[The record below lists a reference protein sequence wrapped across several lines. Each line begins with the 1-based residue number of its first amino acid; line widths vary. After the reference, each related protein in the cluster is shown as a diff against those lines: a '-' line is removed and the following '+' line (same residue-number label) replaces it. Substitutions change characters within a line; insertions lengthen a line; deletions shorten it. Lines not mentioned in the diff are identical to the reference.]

1 MIDHLWQST
10 LFAALIALVVPLFR
24 KQSAA
29 LRFWLW
35 FAASAKFLLPFSLL
49 VWLGGFLPVLPAPAP
64 LLAAKSVVIAPVL
77 IVPPDQMMPVAQYL
91 WAIWAAG
98 ALFLAMRWLARWR
111 DMNAALRDA
120 SDLALDTPVPVKQV
134 PSFLSPALV
143 GIWQPVILMPR
154 GIVEHLSP
162 CELRAVL
169 AHELGHFHRRD
180 NLLALAQ
187 MLVQLLFWFHPL
199 VWWIGRR
206 LVAEREQAC
215 DERVLETG
223 NAPAAYAEGILKICR
238 FHLQPPLACT
248 AGVSGGS
255 LQTRV
260 HAILAHRDIMASDGS
275 RILLLS
281 LLAAATIV
289 LPLLAGAP
297 GSAPVTRLARE
308 VASVLQAPAL
318 PALPT
323 IMAGPL
329 APPPLPRLPR
339 PRAVVAVPPAVI
351 VAAAPV
357 VESIAPPSVAQSA
370 VPPQQAVIASEAPAA
385 SPQPDDQLV
394 CRRLPRSS
402 ETRLP
407 GPSVC
412 MAANAWA
419 EMRMRGMDIAP
430 DGRTVVTTGSFEKS
444 RSVHPPSCVGM
455 GVGCVASVSQAV
467 LDPQLIPK

>member
-35 FAASAKFLLPFSLL
+35 FAASAKFLFPLSLL

-77 IVPPDQMMPVAQYL
+77 IVPPDQIMPVAQYF
-91 WAIWAAG
+91 WAIWAGG
-98 ALFLAMRWLARWR
+98 ALFLAVRWLARWR
-111 DMNAALRDA
+111 AMNAALRDA
-120 SDLALDTPVPVKQV
+120 SDLALGTPVPVKQV
-134 PSFLSPALV
+134 ASFLSPALV
-143 GIWQPVILMPR
+143 GIWRPVILMPR

-162 CELRAVL
+162 SELRAVL
-169 AHELGHFHRRD
+169 AHELSHFHRRD

-187 MLVQLLFWFHPL
+187 MLTQLLFWFHPL

-223 NAPAAYAEGILKICR
+223 NAPAAYADGILKICR

-255 LQTRV
+255 LQARV
-260 HAILAHRDIMASDGS
+260 HSILSHRDTMASDGS

-281 LLAAATIV
+281 LLAVATIL

-297 GSAPVTRLARE
+297 VNRLARE
-308 VASVLQAPAL
+308 VASVLQAPRL
-318 PALPT
+318 PALPK
-323 IMAGPL
+323 IMEGPL
-329 APPPLPRLPR
+329 APPPLPHLPR
-339 PRAVVAVPPAVI
+339 PRAVVAVPPALI

-357 VESIAPPSVAQSA
+357 AESIAPPSVAQSA
-370 VPPQQAVIASEAPAA
+370 VPQQQVVIASEAP
-385 SPQPDDQLV
+385 SQSDDQLV

-402 ETRLP
+402 ETRLS

-412 MAANAWA
+412 MTASAWA

-430 DGRTVVTTGSFEKS
+430 DGRTVVATGSFERS
-444 RSVHPPSCVGM
+444 RSLHPPSCVG
-455 GVGCVASVSQAV
+455 GVGCVASVSPV
-467 LDPQLIPK
+467 DPQPIRK